1 VDRRLE
7 IVSSFPP
14 VRGMVLAAALVAG
27 ACSSA
32 PQTFGGEDTPNA
44 SDIRSLRWVAEGTD
58 KVIFLTTLPA
68 ACETQPASPEQAAQ
82 RYLGKIAFESP
93 ALLGGTAARMELS
106 CASCH
111 RNGRGNPD
119 FFLKS
124 LSDKPGTA
132 DVTSSVMSRVRG
144 DGNFNP
150 VVIPDIAMRD
160 GKQIKDRKGAEFRTK
175 VHGLV
180 VEEFD
185 GQEPP
190 PYVFDA
196 LGAYLDGLDPSAC
209 VSGAPSERASLT
221 RDFSAAEAAYN
232 AASDPSL
239 DQASKLFYLR
249 VSRFALGRIYERF
262 VGPELAAQRR
272 ELLTFSNGI
281 GQMAEAARIGRA
293 ATFPEADWV
302 ELLERLGDG
311 AAKSLYNASAI
322 RAAFAGE

>member
-1 VDRRLE
+1 MDRRSE
-7 IVSSFPP
+7 IVSIFPR
-14 VRGMVLAAALVAG
+14 VGGMILAAAVIAA

-32 PQTFGGEDTPNA
+32 PQTSGDGDAPSA

-58 KVIFLTTLPA
+58 EVAFLTTLPA
-68 ACETQPASPEQAAQ
+68 ACETQPASPGQAAQ

-93 ALLGGTAARMELS
+93 ALLGGTPARMELS

-119 FFLKS
+119 FFLES
-124 LSDKPGTA
+124 VSDKPGTA
-132 DVTSSVMSRVRG
+132 DVTSSVMSKVRG

-160 GKQIKDRKGAEFRTK
+160 GKQIKDRKGPEFRAK
-175 VHGLV
+175 VRGLV

-196 LGAYLDGLDPSAC
+196 LVAYLDSLDPSAC
-209 VSGAPSERASLT
+209 MPGAPSERAFLT

-281 GQMAEAARIGRA
+281 GQVAEATRTGRA
-293 ATFPEADWV
+293 ATFLEPDWIG
-302 ELLERLGDG
+302 LLERLGDG
-311 AAKSLYNASAI
+311 AAKSLYDPNAI